1 MPKDFEQTEHL
12 NEWDQRNAERLL
24 AKRTPE
30 AETLQRMQHPSE

>member
-1 MPKDFEQTEHL
+1 MSKDFEQTEHL
-12 NEWDQRNAERLL
+12 NEWDHRNAERLL